1 MDNVQY
7 YLNIVDFTHM
17 IKIFAHS
24 LQDIKTIILLTLPAK
39 IDIRYNL
46 NLKWLVKVLSGQTSS
61 RPIEH

>member
-1 MDNVQY
+1 
-7 YLNIVDFTHM
+7 M

-46 NLKWLVKVLSGQTSS
+46 NLKWLVKVLSGQASS
-61 RPIEH
+61 WLIEH